1 MLKTSILAFLICHDK
16 KIKCPSHYTL
26 AFLCKG
32 LAIVDSVSLPSMEST
47 NMMYSYVPFCVSIPS
62 LLSHLDRTKS
72 TSLAVNMIVNRGI
85 RALTMAHL
93 FVSASP
99 GFGFA

>member
-1 MLKTSILAFLICHDK
+1 MLLNLIELFTK
-16 KIKCPSHYTL
+16 LMKRSAPTNP
-26 AFLCKG
+26 
-32 LAIVDSVSLPSMEST
+32 IVVKVLQSST
-47 NMMYSYVPFCVSIPS
+47 PYPFR
-62 LLSHLDRTKS
+62 LSHLDRTKS
-72 TSLAVNMIVNRGI
+72 TSLVVNMIVNRGI